1 MPRLFTAD
9 GIPHPEIS
17 LQEAIDRQLSW
28 DVFLS
33 HKSDDTNTALDLA
46 RRVQSNGLS
55 VWVDVQDPNIH
66 GDGPDLDQYIERIIA
81 RSFSL
86 MAVVTDVTSES
97 WWVPFEIG
105 LAFELR
111 RYLATYAT
119 WSVSLPSFLVKHP
132 IVRDSNFALRNWC
145 SDIKDLKQ
153 RVPQTTRLVLE
164 GHSFLSSSRLA
175 YMREMKRMSS
185 KYG

>member
-1 MPRLFTAD
+1 MPHLFTEYE
-9 GIPHPEIS
+9 GQYSEIS
-17 LQEAIDRQLSW
+17 LQEAIDRRLSW

-33 HKSDDTNTALDLA
+33 HKSDDTSTALDLA

-55 VWVDVQDPNIH
+55 AWVDVQDPNVR

-86 MAVVTDVTSES
+86 MAIVTDVTSES

-111 RYLATYAT
+111 RYLATFAT
-119 WSVSLPSFLVKHP
+119 RSVSLPSFLAKHP
-132 IVRDSNFALRNWC
+132 IVRDKNFTLRNWC
-145 SDIKDLKQ
+145 DDIKDLKR
-153 RVPQTTRLVLE
+153 RVPQITHLVLE
-164 GHSFLSSSRLA
+164 GHTIRSSSRTA
-175 YMREMKRMSS
+175 YMREMKRMST
-185 KYG
+185 KYI